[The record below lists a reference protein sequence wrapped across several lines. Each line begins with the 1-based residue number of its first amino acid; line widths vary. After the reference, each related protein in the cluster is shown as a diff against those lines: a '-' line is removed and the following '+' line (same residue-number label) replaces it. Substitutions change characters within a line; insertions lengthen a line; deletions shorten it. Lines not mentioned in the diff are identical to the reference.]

1 MSLLEISSMDESMN
15 QEALLLVAGRMS
27 PRDLGINE
35 ETFIREGIME
45 CIKSRIKAC
54 MRDRLEIM
62 SRYQVPSLDEFEKR
76 VQDGS
81 IPEHPEWEDLITLE
95 NIETRVNKLKME
107 LSHVGDISIT

>member
-1 MSLLEISSMDESMN
+1 MRWQNRASPPATQDNPPAVRISPAPDSSIP
-15 QEALLLVAGRMS
+15 AITATTRS
-27 PRDLGINE
+27 PTIQ
-35 ETFIREGIME
+35 T
-45 CIKSRIKAC
+45 RIKAC

-62 SRYQVPSLDEFEKR
+62 SGYRVLSLDEFEKK

-81 IPEHPEWEDLITLE
+81 IPEHPGWEDLITLE